1 MMKKNILQISE
12 FLNELFPSPQCEL
25 EYNKDYELVIAVMLS
40 AQTTDKSVNK
50 VTKVLF
56 SKYDNL
62 EKLSKADIREIK
74 EIIKPLGNYNKKAIN
89 IIEISKKLLKD
100 FDGIVPRTHTEL
112 ESLSGVGRKCA
123 NVILGELYNIPSF
136 AVDTHVSR
144 VARRLNLTKSYDVNV
159 IEQDLM
165 KNFPKDKWTK
175 LHKQFVLFGRYH
187 CKAKNPNC
195 TNCKLKDICQKEKIL
210 S

>member
-1 MMKKNILQISE
+1 MMKKNILQIRE
-12 FLNELFPSPQCEL
+12 FLNELFPSPVCEL
-25 EYNKDYELVIAVMLS
+25 EFQKDYELVIAVMLS

-56 SKYDNL
+56 SKYDSL
-62 EKLSKADIREIK
+62 EKLSKADVREIK

-136 AVDTHVSR
+136 AVDTHVTR
-144 VARRLNLTKSYDVNV
+144 VSKRLSLTKNDKPFEIEKDLTNV
-159 IEQDLM
+159 
-165 KNFPKDKWTK
+165 FPKNEWTK
-175 LHKQFVLFGRYH
+175 LHKQLVLFGRYY
-187 CKAKNPNC
+187 CKAKNPSC
-195 TNCKLKDICQKEKIL
+195 TNCKLEGICNK
-210 S
+210 